1 VGVFFSVIT
10 VQNNFHPV
18 WQQTATHGEN
28 YPFLTREDALSMM
41 IRAPKAMLDIGCGSG
56 GVGYFVK
63 QHHPTCEAWGAELDE
78 SAAQLARAH
87 FDHVVVGDV
96 ETLDFRAA
104 GLAQPFDLVC
114 LLDVLEHLYNPWRL
128 LEALKRII
136 SDDAHLI
143 VSLPNVSNI
152 LLMYDAYKGH
162 WKYGRLGLLDFTH
175 IRFFTDFDARKMF
188 YQTGYK
194 VVSHKYSSFG
204 LSGDLF
210 TKYEAGTFPT
220 SLAIGGDFS
229 VTVKSR
235 DDLARLCAQQNIYVI
250 TPHHDAGLTADEQ
263 SLASSDYPATHA
275 FGM

>member
-1 VGVFFSVIT
+1 ML
-10 VQNNFHPV
+10 HLDPV
-18 WQQTATHGEN
+18 WRQTATHGDN
-28 YPFLTREDALSMM
+28 YPFQTREDALSMM
-41 IRAPKAMLDIGCGSG
+41 SRPPKVMLDIGCGSG

-63 QHHPTCEAWGAELDE
+63 HHHPSCQAWGAELDE

-96 ETLDFRAA
+96 ESVDFQAA
-104 GLAQPFDLVC
+104 GLTQPFDLVC

-128 LEALKRII
+128 LEGLKRVI

-152 LLMYDAYKGH
+152 LLMYDAFQGH

-188 YQTGYK
+188 YQTGYR
-194 VVSHKYSSFG
+194 VVSHKYSTFG
-204 LSGDLF
+204 TSGDIF
-210 TKYEAGTFPT
+210 AQHANSVFPT
-220 SLAIGGDFS
+220 ALAIGGDFT
-229 VTVKSR
+229 VNVKSR
-235 DDLARLCAQQNIYVI
+235 EDLERLCAQQNIYII
-250 TPHHDAGLTADEQ
+250 TPHHGIDLTDEEQ
-263 SLASSDYPATHA
+263 SLTSIDYPPTHA